1 MKLKEISKTSCSKGK
16 LWHQHHNKGAVF
28 QRLPTCV
35 QSSEGWYYSLTWETK
50 TESKSHEMS
59 DNKTVFWCFNVW
71 WDSFSSC
78 SRLKCHLIPAKLLS
92 SKKYSD
98 ARVLVGSHG
107 FKCLHQ
113 DRIKGREVEP
123 TDPPGQYPGPAPW
136 GTEATDSL
144 CLSWLSNTAHHVSV
158 TVRAWKILISCFKKV
173 IIAALPGGRAV
184 RTLGSH
190 SRGPSSSLIRE
201 LGSCKV
207 CSAAKMIS

>member
-59 DNKTVFWCFNVW
+59 DNKTVFWCFTVW

-92 SKKYSD
+92 SKK
-98 ARVLVGSHG
+98 VLRRQGVGGLSRFQVSASG
-107 FKCLHQ
+107 Q
-113 DRIKGREVEP
+113 NKGEGSGAHW
-123 TDPPGQYPGPAPW
+123 PPRAIPGAC
-136 GTEATDSL
+136 SL
-144 CLSWLSNTAHHVSV
+144 GNRGNWQPLSL
-158 TVRAWKILISCFKKV
+158 L
-173 IIAALPGGRAV
+173 
-184 RTLGSH
+184 TL
-190 SRGPSSSLIRE
+190 
-201 LGSCKV
+201 
-207 CSAAKMIS
+207 